1 VRKRTKFRPSV
12 EGDLDIALLDPA
24 FEPATPGGA
33 MSYLDGTLSGLSQE
47 SVSCEVFSGRQ
58 LPVEHYPVEV
68 IPSRRRLYL
77 FRECQSLAYNL
88 RFAMHVWKKF
98 RGRMPRVLYQRH
110 GRFVLSGVLLSWLSG
125 RPLTLEYQGSEVWLA
140 NNWDPARFRLWL
152 KLCEDV
158 SIAASSQIVVLC
170 EALRDELIA
179 RGYPAEKI
187 ILNPAAVN
195 PECFRPDCGGKEVRR
210 QLGLAPQHS
219 LVTFV
224 GSFSYYHGIPVLARA
239 ITALLKR
246 HKEDPVLAD
255 LRFMLVG
262 DGLLRPETE
271 EALDKV
277 EGSQAVIFTGLIP
290 HASVPSYLDASD
302 ILVSPQIPNAD
313 GKPFFGSPT
322 KLFEY
327 MAMEK
332 AIIASNMDQLSSVL
346 RHANTAWMVTPG
358 SDTELTNAIQYLAA
372 RPELRR
378 LLGRNARATA
388 LQRHTWHQ
396 NAIRFLSET
405 GLSRESAQPEGEPS
419 VYPAFRSDDLTFE
432 ATREHN

>member
-1 VRKRTKFRPSV
+1 MSVPGLQSALCKARLEEIPEPDASCMVPAPRTLCSLWCLAQLV
-12 EGDLDIALLDPA
+12 ESQ
-24 FEPATPGGA
+24 TP
-33 MSYLDGTLSGLSQE
+33 D
-47 SVSCEVFSGRQ
+47 
-58 LPVEHYPVEV
+58 
-68 IPSRRRLYL
+68 
-77 FRECQSLAYNL
+77 
-88 RFAMHVWKKF
+88 
-98 RGRMPRVLYQRH
+98 
-110 GRFVLSGVLLSWLSG
+110 
-125 RPLTLEYQGSEVWLA
+125 LEYQGSEVWLA

-170 EALRDELIA
+170 EALRDELMA

-195 PECFRPDCGGKEVRR
+195 PERFRSGCGGAEVRR
-210 QLGLAPQHS
+210 ELGLTPQHT

-239 ITALLKR
+239 ITMLLRR
-246 HKEDPVLAD
+246 HKEDPVLAN

-271 EALDKV
+271 AALNKV
-277 EGSQAVIFTGLIP
+277 EGSQAVIFTGLVP

-302 ILVSPQIPNAD
+302 ILVSPQVPNAD

-346 RHANTAWMVTPG
+346 SHANTAWMVTPG
-358 SDTELTNAIQYLAA
+358 SDTELANAVEYLAG
-372 RPELRR
+372 RQELRR
-378 LLGRNARATA
+378 LLGRNARAAA

-405 GLSRESAQPEGEPS
+405 GLSRKSVQPEGVRS
-419 VYPAFRSDDLTFE
+419 AYPAFRGDDLTFE
-432 ATREHN
+432 TTREHN